1 MGFNHC
7 YLTNVKDLQRYLDNV
22 GLEKFIKT
30 YRSYDALT
38 GPGECFKF
46 LEDKIKE
53 YEMVISNS
61 DIDDILQK
69 GIDNTNESA
78 SEQSNYSNK

>member
-7 YLTNVKDLQRYLDNV
+7 YLTNVKDLQNHLDNV

-38 GPGECFKF
+38 GPGECFEF
-46 LEDKIKE
+46 IEEKIKE
-53 YEMVISNS
+53 YEKVIS
-61 DIDDILQK
+61 DIDIGDVELQE
-69 GIDNTNESA
+69 GNS
-78 SEQSNYSNK
+78 

>member
-7 YLTNVKDLQRYLDNV
+7 YLTSVKDLQNHLDNV

-38 GPGECFKF
+38 GPSECFAF
-46 LEDKIKE
+46 IEEKIKE
-53 YEMVISNS
+53 YE
-61 DIDDILQK
+61 LQQVQVVDK
-69 GIDNTNESA
+69 RETK
-78 SEQSNYSNK
+78 QTT

>member
-7 YLTNVKDLQRYLDNV
+7 YLTSVEDLQKNLDNV

-38 GPGECFKF
+38 GPSECFEF
-46 LEDKIKE
+46 IEEKIKE
-53 YEMVISNS
+53 YEKVIS
-61 DIDDILQK
+61 DIDIGDVELQE
-69 GIDNTNESA
+69 GNDNNA
-78 SEQSNYSNK
+78 SEQSNCTNK

>member
-7 YLTNVKDLQRYLDNV
+7 YLTNVDDLQRNLDNV

-38 GPGECFKF
+38 GPSECFEF
-46 LEDKIKE
+46 IEEKIKLW
-53 YEMVISNS
+53 
-61 DIDDILQK
+61 DIIRLDGGQK
-69 GIDNTNESA
+69 VDQTNL
-78 SEQSNYSNK
+78 

>member
-7 YLTNVKDLQRYLDNV
+7 YLTNVEDLQRYLDNV

-38 GPGECFKF
+38 GPSECFKF
-46 LEDKIKE
+46 LEDKIE
-53 YEMVISNS
+53 ENE
-61 DIDDILQK
+61 LQQIQVVDK
-69 GIDNTNESA
+69 GET
-78 SEQSNYSNK
+78 EQTT

>member
-7 YLTNVKDLQRYLDNV
+7 YLTSVEDLQKYLDNV

-38 GPGECFKF
+38 GPSECFKF
-46 LEDKIKE
+46 LEDKIE
-53 YEMVISNS
+53 ENELQQISLV
-61 DIDDILQK
+61 DK
-69 GIDNTNESA
+69 GET
-78 SEQSNYSNK
+78 EQTT

>member
-7 YLTNVKDLQRYLDNV
+7 YLTSVKDLQNHLDNV

-38 GPGECFKF
+38 GPSECFAF
-46 LEDKIKE
+46 IEEKIKE
-53 YEMVISNS
+53 NELQQISMV
-61 DIDDILQK
+61 DK
-69 GIDNTNESA
+69 GET
-78 SEQSNYSNK
+78 EQTT

>member
-7 YLTNVKDLQRYLDNV
+7 YLTSVLDLQRNLDNV

-38 GPGECFKF
+38 GPSECFEF
-46 LEDKIKE
+46 LESKINL
-53 YEMVISNS
+53 YENIKNN
-61 DIDDILQK
+61 DINFINGL
-69 GIDNTNESA
+69 N
-78 SEQSNYSNK
+78 

>member
-7 YLTNVKDLQRYLDNV
+7 YLTSVDDLQRYLDNV

-38 GPGECFKF
+38 GPSECFKF
-46 LEDKIKE
+46 LEDKIE
-53 YEMVISNS
+53 ENELQQISLV
-61 DIDDILQK
+61 DK
-69 GIDNTNESA
+69 GET
-78 SEQSNYSNK
+78 EQTT

>member
-7 YLTNVKDLQRYLDNV
+7 YLTSVEDLQRYLDNV

-38 GPGECFKF
+38 GPSECFKF
-46 LEDKIKE
+46 LEDKIE
-53 YEMVISNS
+53 ENELQQISLV
-61 DIDDILQK
+61 DK
-69 GIDNTNESA
+69 GET
-78 SEQSNYSNK
+78 EQTT

>member
-7 YLTNVKDLQRYLDNV
+7 YLTSIENLQTHLDNV

-38 GPGECFKF
+38 GPSECFKF
-46 LEDKIKE
+46 LEDKIE
-53 YEMVISNS
+53 ENE
-61 DIDDILQK
+61 LQQIQVVDK
-69 GIDNTNESA
+69 GET
-78 SEQSNYSNK
+78 EQTT

>member
-7 YLTNVKDLQRYLDNV
+7 YLTSVEDLQKYLDNV

-38 GPGECFKF
+38 GPSECFKF
-46 LEDKIKE
+46 LEDKIE
-53 YEMVISNS
+53 ENELQQISMV
-61 DIDDILQK
+61 DK
-69 GIDNTNESA
+69 GET
-78 SEQSNYSNK
+78 EQTP

>member
-7 YLTNVKDLQRYLDNV
+7 YLTSVLDLQRNLDNV

-38 GPGECFKF
+38 GPSECFEF
-46 LEDKIKE
+46 IEEKIKLWDII
-53 YEMVISNS
+53 VSNGGHKE
-61 DIDDILQK
+61 D
-69 GIDNTNESA
+69 
-78 SEQSNYSNK
+78 QSSL

>member
-7 YLTNVKDLQRYLDNV
+7 YLTSVDDLQKYLDNV

-38 GPGECFKF
+38 GPSECFKF
-46 LEDKIKE
+46 LEDKIE
-53 YEMVISNS
+53 ENELQQISMV
-61 DIDDILQK
+61 DK
-69 GIDNTNESA
+69 RET
-78 SEQSNYSNK
+78 EQTT